1 MSAVLRCYAD
11 DETMKWL
18 EKAAAELGRNV
29 EQLAE
34 AAIENAAIEYKIRQ
48 LPLVTVPVSAAKVT
62 GE

>member
-34 AAIENAAIEYKIRQ
+34 AAIENAAIEFKNSQPRI
-48 LPLVTVPVSAAKVT
+48 PVSVSTAKV
-62 GE
+62 EE

>member
-34 AAIENAAIEYKIRQ
+34 AAIENAAIEFKNSQPRI
-48 LPLVTVPVSAAKVT
+48 PVSVSAVT
-62 GE
+62 ERNDG